1 MPHNAPRVG
10 RRGWL
15 ARLPR
20 HLPQTVGSAVR
31 QPAGCCAP
39 ARRARPTRSRW
50 ESRRTSQARSP
61 RPATPTGRWRSSPW
75 SRSTPDGGIGG
86 RPIELHLEDTASDP
100 KIAVGNVRRLI
111 QEHKVNVV
119 LGGITSAMRQ
129 AIKDPIVN
137 RGRTLYIYPQ
147 LYEGQECTKYL
158 YLHRADPGAAGG
170 RADPLSDQAE
180 RAEAL
185 RHAVGQLCVAAAA
198 QPLHAQGDR
207 GQRRRGGVR
216 GVLPARPGG
225 ILRDNQQDHATARS
239 IACSTRSSRLACS
252 RS

>member
-15 ARLPR
+15 AGASALAANGWI
-20 HLPQTVGSAVR
+20 GSAATGWLLGPGTAR
-31 QPAGCCAP
+31 AADPIKMGIATDITGAIAP
-39 ARRARPTRSRW
+39 SGNADWQVAQFTVERINA
-50 ESRRTSQARSP
+50 
-61 RPATPTGRWRSSPW
+61 
-75 SRSTPDGGIGG
+75 DGGIGG

-158 YLHRADPGAAGG
+158 YCTGPTPAQQVDELIPYLIKQKGRKRFAMPSANYVWPQLLNRYTRKVIEANGG
-170 RADPLSDQAE
+170 E
-180 RAEAL
+180 VVFEE
-185 RHAVGQLCVAAAA
+185 
-198 QPLHAQGDR
+198 
-207 GQRRRGGVR
+207 
-216 GVLPARPGG
+216 VLPARPGG
-225 ILRDNQQDHATARS
+225 ILRDNQQDH
-239 IACSTRSSRLACS
+239 
-252 RS
+252 